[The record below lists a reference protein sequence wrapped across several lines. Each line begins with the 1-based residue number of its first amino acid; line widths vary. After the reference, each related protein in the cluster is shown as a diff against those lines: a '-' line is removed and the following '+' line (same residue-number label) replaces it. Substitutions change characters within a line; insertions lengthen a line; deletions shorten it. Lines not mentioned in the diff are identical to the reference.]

1 MAIKKDMTDREIEEM
16 VAYMHNVG
24 KRGYSH
30 IVTSV
35 TAYLLKRGI
44 STEQTGQ
51 GTIWKRIDAD

>member
-1 MAIKKDMTDREIEEM
+1 MTDREIEEM